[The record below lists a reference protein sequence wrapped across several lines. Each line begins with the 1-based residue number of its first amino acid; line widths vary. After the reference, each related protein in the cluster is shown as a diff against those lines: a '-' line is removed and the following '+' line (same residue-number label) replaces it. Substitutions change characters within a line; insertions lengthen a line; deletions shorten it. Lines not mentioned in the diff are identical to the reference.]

1 MIQRAKKVQVM
12 GQPIEIGVGINTG
25 EVVLGCIGGKQRF
38 EYTAIGSPVN
48 LAARLCGIAKPN
60 EVLVTADTLM
70 RAGPG
75 VVADANQPV
84 LVKGIETPIVP
95 YTLKGLSAARAPI
108 QLHQLATEPGQP
120 GPMIKGGRK

>member
-1 MIQRAKKVQVM
+1 AALSMIQRAKKVQVM
-12 GQPIEIGVGINTG
+12 GRPIEIGIGINTG
-25 EVVLGCIGGKQRF
+25 EVVLGCIGGKQRI

-75 VVADANQPV
+75 VFADANEPV
-84 LVKGIETPIVP
+84 LVKGIDTPIVP
-95 YTLKGLSAARAPI
+95 YTLKAIGQARMPI
-108 QLHQLATEPGQP
+108 QLHQLATQP
-120 GPMIKGGRK
+120 

>member
-1 MIQRAKKVQVM
+1 
-12 GQPIEIGVGINTG
+12 
-25 EVVLGCIGGKQRF
+25 VVLGCIGSKQRL

-75 VVADANQPV
+75 VFADANEPV
-84 LVKGIETPIVP
+84 LVKGIDVPIVP
-95 YTLKGLSAARAPI
+95 YTLRGIGAPPAPI
-108 QLHQLATEPGQP
+108 RLQQVVSQPGTEPFLP
-120 GPMIKGGRK
+120 TIHERGGKK